1 MEAQFFFLVHNSR
14 ILISIFFK
22 HGFFQATNSA
32 ESCRHMYFCYIL
44 IHIHKS
50 VKEFS
55 IKNEVQRAGLDE
67 VGVTLKKCIKSVEF
81 FFSNK

>member
-1 MEAQFFFLVHNSR
+1 MEAQFFFFLVYNFR
-14 ILISIFFK
+14 ILISI
-22 HGFFQATNSA
+22 FFQATNSA

-81 FFSNK
+81 FFK